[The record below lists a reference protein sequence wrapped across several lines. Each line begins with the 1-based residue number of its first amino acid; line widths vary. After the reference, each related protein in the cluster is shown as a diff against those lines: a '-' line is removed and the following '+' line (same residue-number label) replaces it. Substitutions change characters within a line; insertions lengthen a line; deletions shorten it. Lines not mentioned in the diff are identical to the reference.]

1 MSSGKLG
8 FCGAL
13 LVATLLHGAM
23 ARLAAAP
30 AQHEAEGMDAS
41 EALALLKKGNWRFY
55 SAPFT
60 NGKPVETRR
69 ADTCQ
74 AQHPFAVIVGCADS
88 RTAPEL
94 VFDQN
99 LGDLFV
105 VRAAGNLLDDYGLGS
120 LEYAVEHLG
129 TRLIVVLGHERCGA
143 LQAALAAAEAPG
155 HVGALLRDLQPAVTR
170 GKAMPGDA
178 LANAIHANAEQVAEQ
193 IRHECGFG
201 EAAAATQVIAAYYDL
216 DTGEIE
222 WPAEDAASR

>member
-1 MSSGKLG
+1 MFSGKLG
-8 FCGAL
+8 ICGVL
-13 LVATLLHGAM
+13 LAATLLQGAT

-30 AQHEAEGMDAS
+30 QHEAEGVDAF
-41 EALALLKKGNWRFY
+41 EALALLKKGNWRFH

-193 IRHECGFG
+193 IRHECQFG
-201 EAAAATQVIAAYYDL
+201 EAVGMQVIAAYYDL
-216 DTGEIE
+216 DTGEVE
-222 WPAEDAASR
+222 WPGEITASR